1 MEDFVDVSKERYSN
15 VWNFFLW
22 NRRDEKAKCKTFDA
36 VFKCKRS
43 STKSLFEHFKR
54 IHSKEIGK
62 EKESLPIQAKKM
74 TDYLEKSQRKG
85 HLNFSTT
92 SFFGTKLRSRLDD
105 ITLSAL
111 VFLKSY

>member
-1 MEDFVDVSKERYSN
+1 MEDFVDVSKERNFN

-22 NRRDEKAKCKTFDA
+22 NKRDEKAKCKTCGT
-36 VFKCKRS
+36 VLKCKNS

-74 TDYLEKSQRKG
+74 TDYLEKKSKRS
-85 HLNFSTT
+85 LEEVV
-92 SFFGTKLRSRLDD
+92 TKLAIDGITSVPPPSLEPRLGRD
-105 ITLSAL
+105 
-111 VFLKSY
+111 

>member
-1 MEDFVDVSKERYSN
+1 MEDFVDVSKERNSN

-22 NRRDEKAKCKTFDA
+22 NRRDEKAKYKSCDA

-62 EKESLPIQAKKM
+62 VKEGGTLTRLNNLI
-74 TDYLEKSQRKG
+74 
-85 HLNFSTT
+85 HLQQPKPTT
-92 SFFGTKLRSRLDD
+92 T
-105 ITLSAL
+105 T
-111 VFLKSY
+111 